1 MVFWN
6 PNPTQFISALLN
18 TSLAFFLFS
27 YQVHEKS
34 ILLVAI
40 PAIMA
45 VKIFK
50 GRYSQFM
57 IFWFLTVTTFSMWPL
72 LQKDGLQI
80 AFLALQT
87 IFIVMSHYFGLC
99 EFELTDSRSEK
110 INFKRSSPKP
120 ITQKDINQ
128 AFWCDWFIWTLF
140 NFSLVGYL
148 VLTLGSIYI
157 EPPSQWP
164 HIWPLLISVFS
175 AVHFVLFWLSFNYC
189 QWKMMFEKPIIVT
202 EDKKKK

>member
-50 GRYSQFM
+50 GRYSQF
-57 IFWFLTVTTFSMWPL
+57 ITFWFLIVTSFSMWPL

-99 EFELTDSRSEK
+99 EFELTDTRCEK

-120 ITQKDINQ
+120 ITQKDMNQ
-128 AFWCDWFIWTLF
+128 AFWCDWFVWTMF

-157 EPPSQWP
+157 QPPSQWP
-164 HIWPLLISVFS
+164 HIWSLLISVFS
-175 AVHFVLFWLSFNYC
+175 AVHFILFWLSFNYC
-189 QWKMMFEKPIIVT
+189 QWKMMFEKPTIVT

>member
-6 PNPTQFISALLN
+6 PNSTQFISALLN

-50 GRYSQFM
+50 GRYSQF
-57 IFWFLTVTTFSMWPL
+57 ITFWLLIVTTFSMWPL

-99 EFELTDSRSEK
+99 EFELTDSRIEK
-110 INFKRSSPKP
+110 LNFKRSSPKP

-148 VLTLGSIYI
+148 VLIFGSICI
-157 EPPSQWP
+157 QPPSQWP

-189 QWKMMFEKPIIVT
+189 QWKMLFKKPIIVT